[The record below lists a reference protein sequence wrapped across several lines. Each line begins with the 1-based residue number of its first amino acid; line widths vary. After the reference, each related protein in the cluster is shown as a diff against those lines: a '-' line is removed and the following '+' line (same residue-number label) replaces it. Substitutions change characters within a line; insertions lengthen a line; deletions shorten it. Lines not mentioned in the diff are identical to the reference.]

1 VVVIAEVTAEVT
13 AMAPLAKQ
21 GIISTG
27 VNMWAAAL
35 IGVVF
40 GVGLQRAGFTDGRK
54 IAAVFYLK
62 DVDVVIVMFSA
73 MVTGMLGL
81 WGLSLLG
88 LLDTSITYFLP
99 TYLAPMAVGG
109 LIFGVGMVTGGYCPG
124 TAVASSA
131 TGKIDAMV
139 FIGGFFI
146 GSLLFGDLFPVWGDF
161 YASDYRGVF
170 RIDQWLDI
178 NLGSAMLLVVLVA
191 IGGGVGLRRLQWRI
205 WGRSR

>member
-1 VVVIAEVTAEVT
+1 MIGEATA
-13 AMAPLAKQ
+13 AAPLVSQ
-21 GIISTG
+21 GVISSG
-27 VNMWAAAL
+27 LDMGAAVL
-35 IGVVF
+35 IGIVF
-40 GVGLQRAGFTDGRK
+40 GFGLQRAGFTDGRK

-81 WGLSLLG
+81 WGLSLVG
-88 LLDTSITYFLP
+88 LLDTSLTYFLP

-109 LIFGVGMVTGGYCPG
+109 LIFGVGMVVGGYCPG
-124 TAVASSA
+124 TSVASVV
-131 TGKIDAMV
+131 TGKIDAAV
-139 FIGGFFI
+139 FLVGFFV

-161 YASDYRGVF
+161 YQSDFRGVF

-178 NLGSAMLLVVLVA
+178 NLGSAVLLVVLIA

-205 WGRSR
+205 WGRAR